1 MVLALQ
7 SMLFAVG
14 IQASGA
20 LSAGINWAIKDGV
33 GQLGGIVYA
42 SVLGKNF
49 DLESKRLRFWSTVW
63 LQLATCLEILTPL
76 FPGFFLAVASIANI
90 GKNVAYLASGATKA
104 SINRSLATS
113 DNLGDVTAKFGSQ
126 STAAGLFGTVIGI
139 STSSIIGNDFGYLC
153 FMFVPFSIISI
164 CSNYVGVK
172 CVELKTFNLE
182 RLMLVFNNSISCNN
196 DEFDYSKNKSSNK
209 LSLDLDSSNFEFK
222 NIAKN
227 ENIFFKKSQTIKFTN
242 SINNV
247 HLKIS
252 PNLNKTFTDCI
263 SSGIAE
269 NYIPETCILESFS
282 DLNSKYYILAF
293 LNNKNVIQV
302 NVWFSENSSTKD
314 KIEGL
319 YNSYSLV
326 SLILSDSEQKFAE
339 KSKKYLTKD
348 TLKIQKDM
356 SFNFTKDTFDKFYN
370 QILEAGWNV
379 DPSQFDNNHNRILS
393 KYAQEF

>member
-76 FPGFFLAVASIANI
+76 FPGFFLAVASIANV

-126 STAAGLFGTVIGI
+126 STAAGLFGTIIGI

-153 FMFVPFSIISI
+153 FMFVPFSIVSI
-164 CSNYVGVK
+164 CSNYIGVK
-172 CVELKTFNLE
+172 CIELKTFNLE
-182 RLMLVFNNSISCNN
+182 RLMLVFKNSISCKH
-196 DEFDYSKNKSSNK
+196 DEFHYTKSKSINK
-209 LSLDLDSSNFEFK
+209 LSLNLESSNFEFK
-222 NIAKN
+222 NVAKN
-227 ENIFFKKSQTIKFTN
+227 ENIYFKKPQTIKFTN
-242 SINNV
+242 SYNKV

-252 PNLNKTFTDCI
+252 PNLNKTFSDCTNSVI
-263 SSGIAE
+263 TESYS
-269 NYIPETCILESFS
+269 PETCIIQSFS
-282 DLNSKYYILAF
+282 DLNCKYYILAF
-293 LNNKNVIQV
+293 LDNKNTVQV

-314 KIEGL
+314 KMEGL

-326 SLILSDSEQKFAE
+326 SLILSDSEQRFAE
-339 KSKKYLTKD
+339 KSSKNFTKD
-348 TLKIQKDM
+348 ILKNQKDL

-370 QILEAGWNV
+370 KILEAGWNV
-379 DPSQFDNNHNRILS
+379 GPSQFDDNHNRILT
-393 KYAQEF
+393 KHAQE